1 MRGFL
6 ALVLLGCGCVA
17 PQGPGA
23 APARA
28 AAFDQAQ
35 AAIARGDWEDA
46 AVLLGRFVHRDPSH
60 ALAAHARYLLG
71 VYYLRAGDYDA
82 AEEEFAYVGGHAAS
96 PRLARQARIR
106 AADAARGGREV
117 SRAAEMYA
125 RLCAD
130 ADSRGDAAELM
141 FKLGLA
147 RRQEG
152 RWDEAG
158 QLFERVRRLYGRSP
172 YAERA
177 AAELAA
183 PRHFALQLASYGERE
198 TAERK
203 SRLIEA
209 KGLAAAVVP
218 AVRGSKPVFCVR
230 VGSFPTRAKALDFKN
245 QVRDDP
251 DFRAAE
257 VVP

>member
-82 AEEEFAYVGGHAAS
+82 AEEEFAYVGGHA
-96 PRLARQARIR
+96 
-106 AADAARGGREV
+106 
-117 SRAAEMYA
+117 
-125 RLCAD
+125 
-130 ADSRGDAAELM
+130 
-141 FKLGLA
+141 
-147 RRQEG
+147 
-152 RWDEAG
+152 
-158 QLFERVRRLYGRSP
+158 
-172 YAERA
+172 
-177 AAELAA
+177 
-183 PRHFALQLASYGERE
+183 
-198 TAERK
+198 
-203 SRLIEA
+203 
-209 KGLAAAVVP
+209 
-218 AVRGSKPVFCVR
+218 
-230 VGSFPTRAKALDFKN
+230 
-245 QVRDDP
+245 
-251 DFRAAE
+251 
-257 VVP
+257 